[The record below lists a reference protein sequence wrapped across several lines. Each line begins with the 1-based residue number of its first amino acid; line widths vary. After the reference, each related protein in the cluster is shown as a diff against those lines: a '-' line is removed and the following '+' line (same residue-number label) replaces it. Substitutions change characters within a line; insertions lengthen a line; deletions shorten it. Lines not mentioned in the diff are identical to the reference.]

1 MKTIITLSLFSILF
15 FFGCDRS
22 SEVTSPISDSN
33 YLNTTTLLF
42 DGPSDNRMDTAP
54 KEDPVIDSTLYPP
67 NADDIFIQLCIP
79 PSETP
84 NLVKT
89 KVIDGFYGGKIEI
102 NHSFE
107 TSEGDTITIWARL
120 NFPQRSFNGVEE
132 ISMIIN
138 NEIGTIS
145 FYPHMVFNIPAGF
158 NVKYTGLDLSDI
170 DPHLVDFM
178 FQNYD
183 GTTEQINYD
192 EIIVKVDVGV
202 LRLVKGRL
210 NHFSRYGW
218 IRGQQ

>member
-1 MKTIITLSLFSILF
+1 MKTIITISLFSILLF
-15 FFGCDRS
+15 YGCDRS
-22 SEVTSPISDSN
+22 SELTSPISDSYN
-33 YLNTTTLLF
+33 SNITTQLS
-42 DGPSDNRMDTAP
+42 DDQSDNRIDTAP
-54 KEDPVIDSTLYPP
+54 KEDPVIDSTSYPP
-67 NADDIFIQLCIP
+67 NADDIFIPLCVP
-79 PSETP
+79 LSETP

-89 KVIDGFYGGKIEI
+89 KVINGFFGGEIEI

-107 TSEGDTITIWARL
+107 TSDGDTITIWARL

-158 NVKYTGLDLSDI
+158 NLKYTGLDLSGI
-170 DPHLVDFM
+170 DPHLVDFI

-183 GTTEQINYD
+183 GKTEQINYD
-192 EIIVKVDVGV
+192 EIIVDVDMGV

-218 IRGQQ
+218 IRDQQ